1 MTCDLK
7 SFKMALAFHHP
18 TTFVNMVIFHT
29 NMTTTRN
36 IVSDAPDDGFVS
48 PHNLAAAI
56 ILVVI
61 CIVGIVGNI
70 FVIVAVQLTRRLQTF
85 TNVFVVVLSCT
96 DFLTAMTLPFQG
108 GALLGLVDAY
118 PAFAVV
124 CEVIGGLSFIFN
136 GWSIITLIVIAFN
149 RYTLIT
155 QQSQTYRRIFCKK
168 NIAIMLAVILSYP
181 LCSVILFGTTGW
193 AVFGEKCNTCAV
205 VDGRAFNLLSGI
217 SMVTL
222 MVAILYFYLKI
233 YLHVRNHVRKVHDK
247 LENQNPQPS
256 STQQSSVE
264 CKTTKK
270 NYKQESIKKDRPNRK
285 NTEAKITK
293 NMLFVVLCFFV
304 CMLPITVNLFATELN
319 PTMVA
324 YFVVFLSVNCSLNPI
339 IYAWKHPVF
348 HQVFRCM
355 LNRRLRDV
363 EEPSRW
369 LRDHLSKR

>member
-7 SFKMALAFHHP
+7 SFKMALTFHHP

-48 PHNLAAAI
+48 HHNLATAI

-96 DFLTAMTLPFQG
+96 DFLTAMTLPF
-108 GALLGLVDAY
+108 
-118 PAFAVV
+118 F
-124 CEVIGGLSFIFN
+124 
-136 GWSIITLIVIAFN
+136 
-149 RYTLIT
+149 
-155 QQSQTYRRIFCKK
+155 
-168 NIAIMLAVILSYP
+168 ILSYP

-270 NYKQESIKKDRPNRK
+270 NYKQESIKKVRPNRK

-339 IYAWKHPVF
+339 IYAWKHPVI